1 VLWFSVVASALSV
14 FVIAAVTVG
23 REARRLD
30 ALAPRTVYMLDQ
42 ASEFV
47 ADRLP
52 EQTQARLTLEE
63 LSALLVLHMRWLHA
77 KGLQPD
83 RVVDRPQDIDDL
95 VIVEE
100 DSVIA
105 YLLGES
111 EGEGIELLDD
121 VDVVNVVEAHLAYFE
136 AIGAVGPPSRPGRH
150 HRLIAVHRP
159 SASCGRTEF
168 RSSC

>member
-1 VLWFSVVASALSV
+1 MFWVLLVASVASV

-30 ALAPRTVYMLDQ
+30 ALTPRTVYMLDQ
-42 ASEFV
+42 ATEFV

-52 EQTQARLTLEE
+52 EQTQARLTFEE
-63 LSALLVLHMRWLHA
+63 LQALLILHMRWLHA

-83 RVVDRPQDIDDL
+83 RIVDRPQDIDEV

-100 DSVIA
+100 DSVVA
-105 YLLGES
+105 YLLGVA

-121 VDVVNVVEAHLAYFE
+121 VDVVKVVEAHLEYFQ
-136 AIGAVGPPSRPGRH
+136 AIGAVGPQAAPDDV
-150 HRLIAVHRP
+150 I
-159 SASCGRTEF
+159 
-168 RSSC
+168 